1 MTVFVGTDT
10 ARTRRSLEVGGQELR
25 LLLDRGGGGRGP
37 RRFQPVAGGAQG
49 RAREHAAL
57 RGRQDGDAGRHPR
70 LLGMGD
76 EGRPE
81 PARDRLPAGAGADAG
96 LHRGAGGGRPRRDA
110 RRDGGA
116 RRRSAEDQPAEPGR
130 PRHRPLG
137 DGRRVRQPA
146 RVPDERRARV
156 PAQRRAL
163 RVPEVGA
170 GRLRQLPGGAAGH
183 RHLPPGEPRVSR
195 ADGLDRQGPVGR
207 DRRLSRHAGRH
218 RQPHDDGQRPRHPR
232 LGRRRHRG
240 GGGDARPADLDAD
253 PRGRRLQADRAR

>member
-10 ARTRRSLEVGGQELR
+10 AKTRRSLDVGGKTYAYYSIDAAEAAGLG
-25 LLLDRGGGGRGP
+25 DFSP
-37 RRFQPVAGGAQG
+37 SAGGAQG

-57 RGRQDGDAGRHPR
+57 RGRQDRHPGRHPG
-70 LLGMGD
+70 LLGLGGA
-76 EGRPE
+76 GRPE

-96 LHRGAGGGRPRRDA
+96 LHRGAGGGRPRGDA

-146 RVPDERRARV
+146 RLPAQRRARV
-156 PAQRRAL
+156 PAERRAL

-170 GRLRQLPGGAAGH
+170 GRLRQLPSGAAGH
-183 RHLPPGEPRVSR
+183 RHLPPGEPRDTS
-195 ADGLDRQGPVGR
+195 A
-207 DRRLSRHAGRH
+207 RLSGPTRI
-218 RQPHDDGQRPRHPR
+218 P
-232 LGRRRHRG
+232 
-240 GGGDARPADLDAD
+240 
-253 PRGRRLQADRAR
+253 RARRWPTPTRWSAPTATRRW